1 MNLSDNPR
9 LRLVTLC
16 ALYVSQG
23 IPFGFVTI
31 TLAAYLSKRG
41 MDEHVIGA
49 IGALVSVPWALK
61 WLWGPMIDRFGFLPM
76 GRRRPW
82 ILLAQTFMV
91 LTIGAMIA
99 IPDLVTG
106 VMALAWMVLIHNV
119 FASLQDVS
127 VDALAVDLLREEER
141 GRANGLMYGSS
152 YGGTFLGG
160 AGLGAVLTC
169 YGSLRVAL
177 IVQIVLLASIM
188 LLPLLLRE
196 RAGERLLPWTKGRSM
211 APVRFDSAA
220 SLGELFAPLARA
232 FSLRSTVLGAVLA
245 LGVKIASGVSVTMAV
260 VFLIQRYQWSEAEY
274 IAVNGNYG
282 VWLGLAGSICGGF
295 MADRLGARRL
305 AGIATV
311 LLGLVYI
318 GFSCMQ
324 SYWSCKAFVT
334 GFLLVQET
342 LLSILSVSLFA
353 LFMGISWP
361 VVAATQF
368 TAYMALLNLSEA
380 FGKRITGPL
389 RDTMSVSEVYFYIG
403 LLQIGLVLLLP
414 LIDPHQTRRVLGDGT
429 AHDSNQ

>member
-9 LRLVTLC
+9 IRLVTLC

-23 IPFGFVTI
+23 MPFGFVTI
-31 TLAAYLSKRG
+31 TLAAYLSERG

-61 WLWGPMIDRFGFLPM
+61 WLWGPMIDRFTFPPM

-91 LTIGAMIA
+91 LTVGAMIA
-99 IPDLVTG
+99 IPDLVAG
-106 VMALAWMVLIHNV
+106 VMALAWMVLVHNV

-141 GRANGLMYGSS
+141 GRVNGLMYGSS

-160 AGLGAVLTC
+160 AGLGAVLTW
-169 YGSLRVAL
+169 YGSLRMAL
-177 IVQIVLLASIM
+177 IVQVGMLSSIM
-188 LLPLLLRE
+188 LLPLLVRE

-211 APVRFDSAA
+211 TPVRSDSAA
-220 SLGELFAPLARA
+220 SLRELFGPLAKA
-232 FSLRSTVLGAVLA
+232 FSLRSTLLGAALA

-282 VWLGLAGSICGGF
+282 VWLGLGGAVLGGF
-295 MADRLGARRL
+295 AADRVGARRL
-305 AGIATV
+305 AGITTV

-318 GFSCMQ
+318 GFSCME
-324 SYWSCKAFVT
+324 SYWSGKTFVT

-342 LLSILSVSLFA
+342 LLAVPSVSLFA
-353 LFMGISWP
+353 MFMGISWP

-380 FGKRITGPL
+380 VGKRITGPL
-389 RDTMSVSEVYFYIG
+389 RDAMSVSEIYFYIG
-403 LLQIGLVLLLP
+403 VLQIGLVLLLP

-429 AHDSNQ
+429 VDGSSE